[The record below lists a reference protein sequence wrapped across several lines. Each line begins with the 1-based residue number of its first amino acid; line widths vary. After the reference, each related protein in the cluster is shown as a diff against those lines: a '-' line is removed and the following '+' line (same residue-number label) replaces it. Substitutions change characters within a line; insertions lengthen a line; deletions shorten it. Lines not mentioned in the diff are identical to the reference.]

1 MAKQLYLVFDT
12 KMPVKGKEYSDFYN
26 YIMDILLSVSDGTC
40 KYGSIESCEKES
52 FSNPFGEDWQ

>member
-1 MAKQLYLVFDT
+1 MFDT
-12 KMPVKGKEYSDFYN
+12 KIPVKGKKYSDFYN
-26 YIMDILLSVSDGTC
+26 YIMSVSDGTC